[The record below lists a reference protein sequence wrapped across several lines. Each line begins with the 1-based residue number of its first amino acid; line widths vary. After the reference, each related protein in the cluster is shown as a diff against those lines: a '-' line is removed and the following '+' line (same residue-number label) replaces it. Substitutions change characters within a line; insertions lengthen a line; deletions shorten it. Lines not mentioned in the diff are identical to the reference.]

1 MKRDKYKITDK
12 YVLFSGS
19 FLSNWWPCTETFVV
33 TCNDHQYIM
42 PSSEHYYMFLK
53 AFFFQ
58 DFDTMEKIANSQTVE
73 EAKNLG
79 RSVKGFDDFM
89 WSKVR
94 QQYMYIAVSEKFH
107 HCKKERDWLL
117 SPEFD
122 DKVFV
127 EGRIIDNVWG
137 IGLDWRDPLAED
149 CKNWKGMNLL
159 GRVLNEVRE
168 DLKSEDMQLT
178 LF

>member
-12 YVLFSGS
+12 YVLFGSS
-19 FLSNWWPCTETFVV
+19 FLSNWWPCTETFTV
-33 TCNDHQYIM
+33 TCNGKQYIM

-53 AFFFQ
+53 AFFFR

-107 HCKKERDWLL
+107 HCQKERGWLL

-122 DKVFV
+122 GKVFV
-127 EGRIIDNVWG
+127 EGRMMDDVWG

-149 CKNWKGMNLL
+149 CENWKGMNLL
-159 GRVLNEVRE
+159 GKVLTEVRE
-168 DLKSEDMQLT
+168 DLKLEDRQLT

>member
-1 MKRDKYKITDK
+1 
-12 YVLFSGS
+12 
-19 FLSNWWPCTETFVV
+19 
-33 TCNDHQYIM
+33 
-42 PSSEHYYMFLK
+42 MFLK

-107 HCKKERDWLL
+107 QCQKERNWLM

-122 DKVFV
+122 GKVFV
-127 EGRIIDNVWG
+127 EGRMIDSVWG

-149 CKNWKGMNLL
+149 EKNWKGENRLGEILTWVRDRLL
-159 GRVLNEVRE
+159 EE
-168 DLKSEDMQLT
+168 QKMQLS

>member
-1 MKRDKYKITDK
+1 MMKKDKYKITDK

-19 FLSNWWPCTETFVV
+19 FLSNWWPCTEAFTI

-89 WSKVR
+89 WGKVR
-94 QQYMYIAVSEKFH
+94 QQYMYIAVSPIH
-107 HCKKERDWLL
+107 HH
-117 SPEFD
+117 
-122 DKVFV
+122 
-127 EGRIIDNVWG
+127 I
-137 IGLDWRDPLAED
+137 
-149 CKNWKGMNLL
+149 
-159 GRVLNEVRE
+159 
-168 DLKSEDMQLT
+168 
-178 LF
+178 